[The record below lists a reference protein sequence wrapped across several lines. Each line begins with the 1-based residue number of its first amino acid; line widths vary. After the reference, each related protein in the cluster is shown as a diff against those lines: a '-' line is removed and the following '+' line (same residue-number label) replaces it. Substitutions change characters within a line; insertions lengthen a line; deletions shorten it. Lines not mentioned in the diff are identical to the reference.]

1 MHIEMQSEI
10 LSHGLGSSSSAIV
23 AGIEL
28 ANHFLDLNLSD
39 YDKVRLGCIIEGHPD
54 NIGRVLRA
62 VHLSAITAMASRH
75 YYHLNSTISV

>member
-10 LSHGLGSSSSAIV
+10 PLSHGLGSSSSAIV

-39 YDKVRLGCIIEGHPD
+39 YDKVRLGCIIEGHP
-54 NIGRVLRA
+54 IISGRVLGG
-62 VHLSAITAMASRH
+62 HLSDITAMASCI
-75 YYHLNSTISV
+75 TII